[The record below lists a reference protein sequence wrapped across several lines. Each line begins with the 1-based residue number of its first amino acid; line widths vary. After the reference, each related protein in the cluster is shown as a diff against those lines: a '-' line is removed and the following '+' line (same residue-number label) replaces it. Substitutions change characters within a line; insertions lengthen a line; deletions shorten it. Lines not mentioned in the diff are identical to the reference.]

1 MRGSRVEGRT
11 RWRAAP
17 AAARSSSSLVALLL
31 PGSPPFP
38 PLPPLPEVG
47 NGLRSPKGDLWAS
60 APKPPPLTPLLLL
73 PPRFP
78 EGGLPPPPSSFRGLV
93 QRSSKWAD
101 ACLFDS
107 ERRADKGT
115 AAALSSKSSLVL
127 ERSGGDGGKTPRS
140 STLFLVLGLLLP
152 LRSRMDVCSCC
163 TGGGEGGGGGQVGE
177 QVGEAG
183 QLANGEQQ
191 WWGILGRGSQ
201 PSGSQPSPTA
211 AAALHLTCAQGGTG
225 AGQLR
230 SHRRVRT
237 RHRCCHS
244 AKTCPPGFDRG

>member
-163 TGGGEGGGGGQVGE
+163 TGGGGRWGRRAGGGTGGGGWPARQWGTAMVGRPHQRSPAFRFPAPTSSGCSAAFDKRE
-177 QVGEAG
+177 GG
-183 QLANGEQQ
+183 NR
-191 WWGILGRGSQ
+191 GRTAPK
-201 PSGSQPSPTA
+201 PSSSEN
-211 AAALHLTCAQGGTG
+211 
-225 AGQLR
+225 
-230 SHRRVRT
+230 
-237 RHRCCHS
+237 S
-244 AKTCPPGFDRG
+244 APLLP